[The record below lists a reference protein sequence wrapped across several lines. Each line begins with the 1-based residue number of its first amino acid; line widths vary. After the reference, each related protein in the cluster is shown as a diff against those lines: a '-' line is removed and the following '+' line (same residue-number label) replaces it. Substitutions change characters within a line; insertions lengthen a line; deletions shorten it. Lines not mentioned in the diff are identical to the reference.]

1 MIYALAVHGAPYSSN
16 AAEHALGFA
25 DALLARGHRIERVF
39 FFHDGVYHG
48 LNSSVPPQTRH
59 NVNLAKRWQSLRS
72 GGTELAICIA
82 SGIKRGVVNEAEQER
97 CDLPSDTLSATFEL
111 VGLGQL
117 IGAIATADRYVEF
130 PA

>member
-16 AAEHALGFA
+16 AAAHALGFA
-25 DALLARGHRIERVF
+25 DALLARGHQIERVF
-39 FFHDGVYHG
+39 FFHEGVYQG
-48 LNSSVPPQTRH
+48 LNSHVPPQTRY
-59 NVNLAKRWQSLRS
+59 NVNLATRWKSLS
-72 GGTELAICIA
+72 EGGTELAICIA
-82 SGIKRGVVNEAEQER
+82 SGIKRGIVDATEQAR
-97 CDLPSDTLSATFEL
+97 YDLPSDTLSNTFEL